1 MAKYL
6 VMEKALYETKVAYD
20 GDNIRLSMPLLKVD
34 QEKRIVH
41 GFATLDNLDKQD
53 DIVTKA
59 ASVKAFERFRGNI
72 REQHDPH
79 KAVGRIVTFRED
91 SVTDPETL
99 KTYNGVFVSAYVS
112 KGAEDTWQKV
122 LDGTLTGFSIGGSI
136 KETEKAYDEDVDKTI
151 RIIHDY
157 DLVELSLVDNPANQ
171 LANVISIEKLD
182 NGTVHVDTPLV
193 KGGIENIFWCKEDNL
208 VILKC
213 TEEETCAV
221 CNAAMAN
228 VGFVESNDT
237 SKQLTI
243 KTSLESF
250 RKNAVTGDTEKEIV
264 KEANI
269 MAEDTVVEETVA
281 EEVTKSEETI
291 EESAPEMEAEVE
303 KADEASETEAEVDEV
318 EKSEDANEAVEAE
331 VVEKDSA
338 ADKVD
343 ELNSLLVSS
352 LSTLTDAVKSLNDKI
367 EEMNKSLN
375 GVQSE
380 VAEVKGSAE
389 SLGKRVDAVED
400 TTAFRKS
407 GDLGEV
413 VQEQVMQKS
422 ASPWGGRFLNSADL

>member
-1 MAKYL
+1 
-6 VMEKALYETKVAYD
+6 LYETKVAYD
-20 GDNIRLSMPLLKVD
+20 GDNIRLSMPLYKVD

-53 DIVTKA
+53 DIITKA

-91 SVTDPETL
+91 SIYDAETA

-136 KETEKAYDEDVDKTI
+136 KEVEKAYDEDVDKSI

-182 NGTVHVDTPLV
+182 NGTMHIDTPLI
-193 KGGIENIFWCKEDNL
+193 KGGIENIFWCKEDNI

-213 TEEETCAV
+213 TEEERCAV
-221 CNAAMAN
+221 CNAGMAN
-228 VGFVESNDT
+228 VGFVESNDIDKRT
-237 SKQLTI
+237 TI
-243 KTSLESF
+243 KSSLDSF
-250 RKNAVTGDTEKEIV
+250 KKNAVTGDTEKEIV

-269 MAEDTVVEETVA
+269 MAEDAIVEEAVT
-281 EEVTKSEETI
+281 EEVIKSEDTV
-291 EESAPEMEAEVE
+291 EESAPEVEAEVE
-303 KADEASETEAEVDEV
+303 KADEAPEAEAEVEEV
-318 EKSEDANEAVEAE
+318 EKSDETVEAVEAE

-352 LSTLTDAVKSLNDKI
+352 LSTLADAVKGLNEKI
-367 EEMNKSLN
+367 DAMNKSIN

-380 VAEVKGSAE
+380 VAEVKGSTDN
-389 SLGKRVDAVED
+389 LGKRVDAVED